1 MVNKHEKI
9 WKVISRK
16 LLSRKQ
22 TWPKCQI
29 SRNQSDFLKALLI
42 LIRMYLRMWLRL
54 FFKVFFTR
62 KYIKIIYFFIFLKL
76 FLTSAYQNDLK
87 IPKKY

>member
-1 MVNKHEKI
+1 
-9 WKVISRK
+9 VISRK

-29 SRNQSDFLKALLI
+29 SRNQSDFLEALLI

-54 FFKVFFTR
+54 FFKVLFTW